1 VPYPFHITVHHGFI
15 ADHRRTHSLQQ
26 IDQDLSSNP
35 HIAARPLSSFTKGLS
50 QMNGT
55 ALFFYRSGIYP
66 GISER
71 DFYNFPQNP
80 VEA

>member
-1 VPYPFHITVHHGFI
+1 
-15 ADHRRTHSLQQ
+15 
-26 IDQDLSSNP
+26 
-35 HIAARPLSSFTKGLS
+35 
-50 QMNGT
+50 MNGT